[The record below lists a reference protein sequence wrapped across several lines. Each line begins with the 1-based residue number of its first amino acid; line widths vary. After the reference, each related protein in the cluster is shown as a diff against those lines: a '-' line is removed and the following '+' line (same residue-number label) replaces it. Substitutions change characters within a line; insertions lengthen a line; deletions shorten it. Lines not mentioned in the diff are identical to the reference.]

1 METVLLVTLQILST
15 AIIIGAWITLPL
27 MIIPGATI
35 IWATT
40 VLYVVLTGFTPVSIV
55 ILVFETLLMFITNA
69 LDNVLMGGSAKAEG
83 ASWWSIGTAFL
94 GAVLGSIVF
103 PPFGG
108 IPGGLLFI
116 FLAELIQKGDIASSW
131 RSVKALMTGFGW
143 ASVARTFSGGIM
155 AFWFGVLLFLQYK
168 GWG

>member
-1 METVLLVTLQILST
+1 METILLVILQILST

-35 IWATT
+35 IWAAT
-40 VLYVVLTGFTPVSIV
+40 VVYVILTGFTPVSIA
-55 ILVFETLLMFITNA
+55 ILIFETIIMLITNG

-83 ASWWSIGTAFL
+83 ASWWSLGAAFL
-94 GAVLGSIVF
+94 GAMLGSIVF

-116 FLAELIQKGDIASSW
+116 FLAELFQKGDMASSW

-155 AFWFGVLLFLQYK
+155 VFWYGVLLFLQYR